1 MNKVVHF
8 EIPFDKQER
17 AQKFYQDV
25 FGWQINKF
33 AEMDYWIAT
42 TCKIDQTS
50 MMPMEPGAING
61 GLLKRDKTGKNP
73 VIVMDVPNV
82 DEHLEK
88 IKKAGGKVVMP
99 KMSIGTF
106 GFYAR
111 AKDTE
116 GNVIGI
122 WQTLKK

>member
-1 MNKVVHF
+1 
-8 EIPFDKQER
+8 
-17 AQKFYQDV
+17 
-25 FGWQINKF
+25 
-33 AEMDYWIAT
+33 
-42 TCKIDQTS
+42 
-50 MMPMEPGAING
+50 
-61 GLLKRDKTGKNP
+61 
-73 VIVMDVPNV
+73 
-82 DEHLEK
+82 
-88 IKKAGGKVVMP
+88 MP